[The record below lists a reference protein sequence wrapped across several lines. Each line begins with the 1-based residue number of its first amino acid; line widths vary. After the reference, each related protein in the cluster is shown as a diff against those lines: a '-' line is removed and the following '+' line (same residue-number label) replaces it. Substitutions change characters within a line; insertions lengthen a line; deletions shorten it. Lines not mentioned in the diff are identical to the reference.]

1 MYHGGPAYNTDN
13 GHMGYLGSYPCQPTP
28 SPHMI
33 PPYTSGL
40 HLHPSPQFG
49 TAQATF
55 ATITTTT
62 PQYVNNTPYQPYLPP
77 QHYQLYQPVRPSY
90 PHSQVIDPN
99 MPTMKQMRMELS
111 VFQGGDP
118 VE

>member
-13 GHMGYLGSYPCQPTP
+13 GHMGLGSYPCQPTP

-33 PPYTSGL
+33 PPYPSGL

-62 PQYVNNTPYQPYLPP
+62 PQYVNNTPYLPP

-90 PHSQVIDPN
+90 PHSQVIVPN